1 MVKCTRHAVATARSA
16 LLITLKG
23 LPFTFSKD
31 MQRTRLIDDAVLEFV
46 ERGGRQVLLL
56 GAGYDCRAQ
65 RLTDRLADARVF
77 EVDHPVTQA
86 RKRAV
91 LGEPQSSTWLA
102 WDFETRA
109 LEALPAA
116 LAAVQ
121 HSAAEP
127 TLAIWEGVSMYLQE
141 PAVDATVRAL
151 ETLCA
156 TGSRL
161 VFTYIDRE
169 RVHARGLLRRVRRRW
184 LAAKG
189 EPVVFGFDPQALPA
203 WLAARGFELERD
215 VSLAA
220 AARTLLPGRHAALLD
235 EHQQHHVAWARR
247 VAGP

>member
-141 PAVDATVRAL
+141 PTVDATVRASRHCAPPARAWFSPISTASGF
-151 ETLCA
+151 TLADSCA
-156 TGSRL
+156 GCAGAGSQ
-161 VFTYIDRE
+161 
-169 RVHARGLLRRVRRRW
+169 RRASPSSSASIRKRCR
-184 LAAKG
+184 
-189 EPVVFGFDPQALPA
+189 
-203 WLAARGFELERD
+203 
-215 VSLAA
+215 
-220 AARTLLPGRHAALLD
+220 PG
-235 EHQQHHVAWARR
+235 
-247 VAGP
+247 